1 MERPVEI
8 CGKVPEAMDAI
19 SPVGAW
25 PGVNPDSVAVTQN
38 EVRACSACSGDYEDP
53 DRTAAGEPPGE
64 EVPPEQT
71 ENDAQKAGSVPRA
84 EEP

>member
-1 MERPVEI
+1 MKRPVEI
-8 CGKVPEAMDAI
+8 CGKVPAAI
-19 SPVGAW
+19 SPGRAC
-25 PGVNPDSVAVTQN
+25 PGVYADSIGAVTQN

>member
-19 SPVGAW
+19 SPGRAW
-25 PGVNPDSVAVTQN
+25 PAT
-38 EVRACSACSGDYEDP
+38 VRACSACSGDYEDP
-53 DRTAAGEPPGE
+53 DRTAAGELPGE